1 MLGFMNT
8 FNVVYPQLQ
17 EMDFRVDATQ
27 FDLPVYIVLGRH
39 DMNNPAQIPEEYF
52 DLIQAPDKQ
61 LIFFEN
67 SGHGMIWEHFHQFPF
82 SPIPLTHLVV
92 AV

>member
-1 MLGFMNT
+1 MNT

-52 DLIQAPDKQ
+52 DLIQAPAKQ

-67 SGHGMIWEHFHQFPF
+67 SGYGMIWEHFHQFP
-82 SPIPLTHLVV
+82 VK
-92 AV
+92 AR